1 MQILTDANIVRET
14 AHINV
19 GDAFLL
25 QLCAQ
30 RGVGELFVVPEHA
43 IRVDLGIRAFVHFHA
58 LIDDL
63 APCEEQRNRKL
74 ESVRRSHHAGGRWVR
89 FGSDSCEWTGDM
101 LDSKFD
107 C

>member
-63 APCEEQRNRKL
+63 APCGEQRNRKL
-74 ESVRRSHHAGGRWVR
+74 ESVRRANQAGSCCVR
-89 FGSDSCEWTGDM
+89 FGSDYCERNGIDAR
-101 LDSKFD
+101 FRF
-107 C
+107 